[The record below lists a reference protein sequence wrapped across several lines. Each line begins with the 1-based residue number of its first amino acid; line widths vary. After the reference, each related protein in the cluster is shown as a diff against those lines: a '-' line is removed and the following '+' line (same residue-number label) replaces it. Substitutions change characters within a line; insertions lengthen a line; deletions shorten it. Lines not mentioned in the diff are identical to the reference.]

1 MEKIYVIDTNVLVHD
16 PEALLR
22 FEDNEIVLPI
32 AVIEELD
39 GLKRGHGEIPTSVRH
54 ALRLIDSFR
63 EQGNLSRGVPLPH
76 GGSLRVETNEEVPGR
91 ARSSADNSIIMTAVR
106 LGAHSRQPV
115 VLVSKDLAVRIK
127 SEALGVAAQDYRNDK
142 TTIFQRCGRLLPEG
156 AGCDVRSVVYR
167 RDGDQLLRLRGGG
180 DPEPVRRRRS
190 VLGISAKNVEQ
201 ECALDALVT
210 PDIDVVALTGK
221 AGTGKTLLA
230 LAAGIDQTADFRAAR
245 TPAER
250 TGYEQVMVARPI
262 VPLGQDLG
270 FLPGQVEEKLGPW
283 MQPVHDNLDVIVAT
297 PRDQRKDARGAAG
310 RYKSSDY
317 LIESGIV
324 KIEPLTYIRGRSLPR
339 RFLIVDEAQNL
350 RPLDVKTIITRCGE
364 GTKIVLTGDLDQI
377 DQPYLDATSNGLS
390 YLISRFIEQEN
401 FCYLQLEMSARSALA
416 EQAAVLL

>member
-1 MEKIYVIDTNVLVHD
+1 MEKVYVIDTNVLVHD

-22 FEDNEIVLPI
+22 FEENEIVLPI

-39 GLKRGHGEIPTSVRH
+39 GLKRGHGEIPTSVRQ

-63 EQGNLSRGVPLPH
+63 EQGNLSRGVPLPS
-76 GGSLRVETNEEVPGR
+76 GGSLRVETTEDAPR
-91 ARSSADNSIIMTAVR
+91 ARVSADNSIIMTAVK

-127 SEALGVAAQDYRNDK
+127 AEALGVAAQDYRNDK
-142 TTIFQRCGRLLPEG
+142 TTIFQRCGRLLDEG
-156 AGCDVRSVVYR
+156 LACDVRSVVYQR
-167 RDGDQLLRLRGGG
+167 EGDQIVRLRGGRE
-180 DPEPVRRRRS
+180 PEPVRRRRNL
-190 VLGISAKNVEQ
+190 LGISAKNVEQ

-230 LAAGIDQTADFRAAR
+230 LAAGIDQTSEFRAAR
-245 TPAER
+245 TAAER
-250 TGYEQVMVARPI
+250 PGYEQVMVARPI
-262 VPLGQDLG
+262 VPLGHDLG

-297 PRDQRKDARGAAG
+297 PRDQRKDARGAAT

-390 YLISRFIEQEN
+390 YLISRFIDQEN
-401 FCYLQLEMSARSALA
+401 FCYLQLTTSARSALA
-416 EQAAVLL
+416 EQAAELL

>member
-1 MEKIYVIDTNVLVHD
+1 MKKIYVIDTNVLVHD

-39 GLKRGHGEIPTSVRH
+39 GLKRGQGEIPASVRQ

-63 EQGNLSRGVPLPH
+63 EQGNLSRGVPLPG
-76 GGSLRVETNEEVPGR
+76 GGSLRVETAGGDAAHERV
-91 ARSSADNSIIMTAVR
+91 SADNSIIATAVA
-106 LGAHSRQPV
+106 LGAHSRAPV

-127 SEALGVAAQDYRNDK
+127 AEALGVAAQDYRNDK
-142 TTIFQRCGRLLPEG
+142 STIFQRCGRLLEEG
-156 AGCDVRSVVYR
+156 VPCDVRSVVYR
-167 RDGDQLLRLRGGG
+167 RDGDQLLRQRGGRE
-180 DPEPVRRRRS
+180 PEPVRRRRS
-190 VLGISAKNVEQ
+190 LLGISAKNPEQ
-201 ECALDALVT
+201 ECAIDALAT
-210 PDIDVVALTGK
+210 PEIEVVALTGK

-230 LAAGIDQTADFRAAR
+230 LAAGIDQTPEFRGAR
-245 TPAER
+245 TPADR
-250 TGYEQVMVARPI
+250 AGYEQVMVARPI

-297 PRDQRKDARGAAG
+297 PRDQKKDARVGAA

-339 RFLIVDEAQNL
+339 RFMIIDEAQNL

-364 GTKIVLTGDLDQI
+364 GTKIVFTGDLEQI
-377 DQPYLDATSNGLS
+377 DQPYLDAASNGLS
-390 YLISRFIEQEN
+390 YLISRFIDQEN
-401 FCYLQLEMSARSALA
+401 FCYVQLTGSARSALA

>member
-1 MEKIYVIDTNVLVHD
+1 MKKIYVIDTNVLVHD

-39 GLKRGHGEIPTSVRH
+39 GLKRGQGEIPASVRQ

-63 EQGNLSRGVPLPH
+63 ELGNLSRGVPLAR
-76 GGSLRVETNEEVPGR
+76 GGSLRVETGGEAPRER
-91 ARSSADNSIIMTAVR
+91 LSADNSIIMTAVA
-106 LGAHSRQPV
+106 LGAHSKQPV
-115 VLVSKDLAVRIK
+115 VLVSKDVAVRIK
-127 SEALGVAAQDYRNDK
+127 AEALGVAAQDYRNDK
-142 TTIFQRCGRLLPEG
+142 STLFQRCGRLLEAG
-156 AGCDVRSVVYR
+156 APSLVRSVVYR
-167 RDGDQLLRLRGGG
+167 REGEQLVRLRGGAE
-180 DPEPVRRRRS
+180 PEPVRRRR
-190 VLGISAKNVEQ
+190 VPLGISAKNLEQ
-201 ECALDALVT
+201 ECALDALLL
-210 PDIDVVALTGK
+210 PEIDVVALTGK

-230 LAAGIDQTADFRAAR
+230 LAAGIDQTAEFRGPRAPTDR
-245 TPAER
+245 S
-250 TGYEQVMVARPI
+250 GYEQVMVARPI

-283 MQPVHDNLDVIVAT
+283 MQPIYDNLDVIVST
-297 PRDQRKDARGAAG
+297 PRDQRKDGRGPAAA

-317 LIESGIV
+317 LIQAGIV

-339 RFLIVDEAQNL
+339 RFMIIDEAQNL

-364 GTKIVLTGDLDQI
+364 GTKIVFTGDLEQI

-401 FCYLQLEMSARSALA
+401 FCYVQLTGSARSALA

>member
-1 MEKIYVIDTNVLVHD
+1 MKKIYVIDTNVLVHD

-39 GLKRGHGEIPTSVRH
+39 GLKRRQKKIPTSVRQ
-54 ALRLIDSFR
+54 ALQLIDSFR
-63 EQGNLSRGVPLPH
+63 ELGNLSRGVPLAR
-76 GGSLRVETNEEVPGR
+76 GGSLRVETGGEAPRER
-91 ARSSADNSIIMTAVR
+91 LSADNSIIMTAVA
-106 LGAHSRQPV
+106 LGAHSKQPV
-115 VLVSKDLAVRIK
+115 VLVSKDVAVRIK
-127 SEALGVAAQDYRNDK
+127 AEALGVAAQDYRNDK
-142 TTIFQRCGRLLPEG
+142 STLFQRCGRLLEAG
-156 AGCDVRSVVYR
+156 APSLVRSVVYR
-167 RDGDQLLRLRGGG
+167 REGEQLVRLRGGAE
-180 DPEPVRRRRS
+180 PEPVRRRR
-190 VLGISAKNVEQ
+190 VPLGISAKNLEQ
-201 ECALDALVT
+201 ECALDALLL
-210 PDIDVVALTGK
+210 PEIDVVALTGK

-230 LAAGIDQTADFRAAR
+230 LAAGIDQTAEFRGPRAPTDR
-245 TPAER
+245 S
-250 TGYEQVMVARPI
+250 GYEQVMVARPI

-283 MQPVHDNLDVIVAT
+283 MQPIYDNLDVIVST
-297 PRDQRKDARGAAG
+297 PRDQRKDGRGPAAA

-317 LIESGIV
+317 LIQAGIV

-339 RFLIVDEAQNL
+339 RFMIIDEAQNL

-364 GTKIVLTGDLDQI
+364 GTKIVFTGDLEQI

-401 FCYLQLEMSARSALA
+401 FCYVQLTGSARSALA

>member
-1 MEKIYVIDTNVLVHD
+1 MKKIYVIDTNVLVHD

-39 GLKRGHGEIPTSVRH
+39 GLKRGQGEIPASVRQ

-63 EQGNLSRGVPLPH
+63 EQGNLSRGVPLPG
-76 GGSLRVETNEEVPGR
+76 GGSLRVETAGDPA
-91 ARSSADNSIIMTAVR
+91 ARERLSADNTIIMTAVT

-127 SEALGVAAQDYRNDK
+127 AEALGVAAQNYRNDK
-142 TTIFQRCGRLLPEG
+142 STIFQRCGRLLD
-156 AGCDVRSVVYR
+156 AGVECEVRSVVYR
-167 RDGDQLLRLRGGG
+167 REGDQLVRLRGGRE
-180 DPEPVRRRRS
+180 PEPVRRRRS
-190 VLGISAKNVEQ
+190 LLGISAKNLEQ
-201 ECALDALVT
+201 ECAIDALVT
-210 PDIDVVALTGK
+210 ADIDVVALTGK

-230 LAAGIDQTADFRAAR
+230 LAAGIDQTPEFRGQR
-245 TPAER
+245 SPTEKS
-250 TGYEQVMVARPI
+250 GYEQVMVARPI

-283 MQPVHDNLDVIVAT
+283 MQPIHDNLDVIVST
-297 PRDQRKDARGAAG
+297 PRDQRKDGRGPAA

-317 LIESGIV
+317 LVQSGIV

-339 RFLIVDEAQNL
+339 RFMIIDEAQNL

-364 GTKIVLTGDLDQI
+364 GTKIVFTGDLEQI

-390 YLISRFIEQEN
+390 YLISRFIDQEN
-401 FCYLQLEMSARSALA
+401 FCYVQLAGSARSALA

>member
-39 GLKRGHGEIPTSVRH
+39 GLKRGHGEIPTSVRQ

-76 GGSLRVETNEEVPGR
+76 GGSLRVETAEEPPGR
-91 ARSSADNSIIMTAVR
+91 PRAGADTSIIMTAVR

-127 SEALGVAAQDYRNDK
+127 AEALGVAAQDYRNDK

-156 AGCDVRSVVYR
+156 AACEVRSVVYR
-167 RDGDQLLRLRGGG
+167 RDGDQLVRLRGGG
-180 DPEPVRRRRS
+180 EPEAVRRRRS

-210 PDIDVVALTGK
+210 PDIEVVALTGK

-230 LAAGIDQTADFRAAR
+230 LAAGIDQTADFRAGRA
-245 TPAER
+245 PGER
-250 TGYEQVMVARPI
+250 SGYEQVMVARPI

-270 FLPGQVEEKLGPW
+270 YLPGQVEEKLGPW

-297 PRDQRKDARGAAG
+297 PRDQRKDARGTPA

-390 YLISRFIEQEN
+390 YLISRFIDQEN
-401 FCYLQLEMSARSALA
+401 FCYLQLAASARSALA

>member
-39 GLKRGHGEIPTSVRH
+39 GLKRGQGEIPTSVRQ

-63 EQGNLSRGVPLPH
+63 EKGNLSRGVPLPH
-76 GGSLRVETNEEVPGR
+76 GGSLRVETADDGQ
-91 ARSSADNSIIMTAVR
+91 ARVRTSADTSIILTAVK

-127 SEALGVAAQDYRNDK
+127 AEALGVAAQDYRNDK

-156 AGCDVRSVVYR
+156 APCDVRSVVYR
-167 RDGDQLLRLRGGG
+167 RDGDQLVRLRGGR
-180 DPEPVRRRRS
+180 EAETVRRRRS
-190 VLGISAKNVEQ
+190 LLGISAKNVEQ

-210 PDIDVVALTGK
+210 PDIEVVALTGK

-230 LAAGIDQTADFRAAR
+230 LAAGIDQTTEFRAAR
-245 TPAER
+245 APAER
-250 TGYEQVMVARPI
+250 NGYEQVMVARPI
-262 VPLGQDLG
+262 VPLGHDLG

-283 MQPVHDNLDVIVAT
+283 MQPVHDNLDVIVST
-297 PRDQRKDARGAAG
+297 PRDQRKDGRGPAA

-390 YLISRFIEQEN
+390 YLISRFIDQEN
-401 FCYLQLEMSARSALA
+401 FCYLQLSTSARSALA

>member
-39 GLKRGHGEIPTSVRH
+39 GLKRGHGEIPASVRQ

-63 EQGNLSRGVPLPH
+63 DQGNLSRGVPLPS
-76 GGSLRVETNEEVPGR
+76 GGSLRVETADDAPPRVR
-91 ARSSADNSIIMTAVR
+91 ASADNSIIMTAVK

-127 SEALGVAAQDYRNDK
+127 AEALGVAAQDYRNDK
-142 TTIFQRCGRLLPEG
+142 TTIHQRCGRLLAEDAP
-156 AGCDVRSVVYR
+156 CDVRSVTYR
-167 RDGDQLLRLRGGG
+167 RDGDQLLRLRGGRE
-180 DPEPVRRRRS
+180 PEVVRRRRS

-230 LAAGIDQTADFRAAR
+230 LAAGIDQTTEFRAAR
-245 TPAER
+245 TPGDRA
-250 TGYEQVMVARPI
+250 GYEQVMVARPI

-297 PRDQRKDARGAAG
+297 PRDQRKDARGTAA

-401 FCYLQLEMSARSALA
+401 FCYLQLAASARSALA

>member
-1 MEKIYVIDTNVLVHD
+1 MKKIYVIDTNVLVHD

-39 GLKRGHGEIPTSVRH
+39 GLKRGQGEIPASVRQ

-63 EQGNLSRGVPLPH
+63 EQGNLSRGVPLPG
-76 GGSLRVETNEEVPGR
+76 GGSLRVETAGDAAPRER
-91 ARSSADNSIIMTAVR
+91 LTADNSIIMTAVA

-127 SEALGVAAQDYRNDK
+127 AEALGVAAQNYRNDK
-142 TTIFQRCGRLLPEG
+142 STVFQRCGRLLDDGVP
-156 AGCDVRSVVYR
+156 CDVRSVVYR
-167 RDGDQLLRLRGGG
+167 REGDQLVRLRGGRE
-180 DPEPVRRRRS
+180 PEPVRRRRS
-190 VLGISAKNVEQ
+190 LLGISAKNLEQ
-201 ECALDALVT
+201 ECAIDALVT
-210 PDIDVVALTGK
+210 TDIDVVALTGK

-230 LAAGIDQTADFRAAR
+230 LAAGIDQTPEFRGPRAPGDR
-245 TPAER
+245 S
-250 TGYEQVMVARPI
+250 GYEQVMVARPI

-270 FLPGQVEEKLGPW
+270 FLPGVVEEKLGPW
-283 MQPVHDNLDVIVAT
+283 MQPIHDNLDVIVST
-297 PRDQRKDARGAAG
+297 PRDQRKDARGSAV

-339 RFLIVDEAQNL
+339 RFMIIDEAQNL

-364 GTKIVLTGDLDQI
+364 GTKIVFTGDLEQI

-390 YLISRFIEQEN
+390 YLISRFIDQEN
-401 FCYLQLEMSARSALA
+401 FCYVQLAGSARSALA

>member
-1 MEKIYVIDTNVLVHD
+1 MKKIYVIDTNVLVHD

-39 GLKRGHGEIPTSVRH
+39 GLKRGQGEIPASVRQ

-63 EQGNLSRGVPLPH
+63 DLGNLSRGVPLPG
-76 GGSLRVETNEEVPGR
+76 GGSLRVETAGDAP
-91 ARSSADNSIIMTAVR
+91 ARERLSADNSIIMTAVA

-127 SEALGVAAQDYRNDK
+127 AEALGVAAQDYRNDK
-142 TTIFQRCGRLLPEG
+142 STIFQRCGRLLESGVP
-156 AGCDVRSVVYR
+156 CDVRSVVYR
-167 RDGDQLLRLRGGG
+167 REGDQLVRLRGGRE
-180 DPEPVRRRRS
+180 PETVRRRRS
-190 VLGISAKNVEQ
+190 LLGISAKNLEQ
-201 ECALDALVT
+201 ECAIDALVIT
-210 PDIDVVALTGK
+210 DIDVVAMTGK

-230 LAAGIDQTADFRAAR
+230 LAAGIEQTPEFRGQRALNDKS
-245 TPAER
+245 
-250 TGYEQVMVARPI
+250 GYEQVMVARPI

-270 FLPGQVEEKLGPW
+270 FLPGVVEEKLGPW
-283 MQPVHDNLDVIVAT
+283 MQPIHDNLDVIVST
-297 PRDQRKDARGAAG
+297 PRDQRKDGRGPAA

-317 LIESGIV
+317 LIESGVV

-339 RFLIVDEAQNL
+339 RFMIIDEAQNL

-364 GTKIVLTGDLDQI
+364 GTKIVFTGDLEQI

-390 YLISRFIEQEN
+390 YLISRFIDQEN
-401 FCYLQLEMSARSALA
+401 FCYVQLAGSARSALA

>member
-1 MEKIYVIDTNVLVHD
+1 MKKIYVIDTNVLVHD

-39 GLKRGHGEIPTSVRH
+39 GLKRGSGEIPASVRQ

-63 EQGNLSRGVPLPH
+63 ELGNLSRGVPLPS
-76 GGSLRVETNEEVPGR
+76 GGSLRVETAGGDT
-91 ARSSADNSIIMTAVR
+91 ARERLSADNSIIMTAVA
-106 LGAHSRQPV
+106 LGAHSRAPV

-127 SEALGVAAQDYRNDK
+127 AEALGVAAQDYRNDK
-142 TTIFQRCGRLLPEG
+142 STIFQRCGRLLESG
-156 AGCDVRSVVYR
+156 APCDVRSVVYR
-167 RDGDQLLRLRGGG
+167 REGDQLVRLRGGRE
-180 DPEPVRRRRS
+180 PEPVRRRRS
-190 VLGISAKNVEQ
+190 LLGISAKNLEQ
-201 ECALDALVT
+201 ECAIDALVIT
-210 PDIDVVALTGK
+210 DIDVVALTGK

-230 LAAGIDQTADFRAAR
+230 LAAGIEQTPEFRGPRAP
-245 TPAER
+245 TDKS
-250 TGYEQVMVARPI
+250 GYEQVMVARPI

-283 MQPVHDNLDVIVAT
+283 MQPIHDNLDVIVST
-297 PRDQRKDARGAAG
+297 PRDQRKDARGPVA

-317 LIESGIV
+317 LIETGIV

-339 RFLIVDEAQNL
+339 RFMIIDEAQNL

-364 GTKIVLTGDLDQI
+364 GTKIVFTGDLEQI

-390 YLISRFIEQEN
+390 YLISRFIDQEN
-401 FCYLQLEMSARSALA
+401 FCYVQLAGSARSALA